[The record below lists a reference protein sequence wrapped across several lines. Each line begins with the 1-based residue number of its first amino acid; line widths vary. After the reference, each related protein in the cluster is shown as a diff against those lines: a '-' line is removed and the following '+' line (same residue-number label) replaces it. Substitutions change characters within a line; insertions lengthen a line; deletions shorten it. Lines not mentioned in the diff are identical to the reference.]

1 MHTCR
6 FITALLALTVCTA
19 VPRTIIQAQP
29 CLGTPTRGGIAY
41 ERGAASYSS
50 SNGVAAAFAANHVSV
65 GGGYRM
71 RDRGPRTTS
80 SNEADLRFALH
91 IKVTR
96 LMFCPN
102 IGLGYAAESWKPEPA
117 VTFDSKRLV
126 GRGGI
131 GIGLEQPVYKGF
143 ALIPFVSARYE
154 FHVLYI
160 DLTAPAGSTAEPAG
174 DTLSVV
180 DLEYGL
186 MARFKFLYGGITA
199 QRKSDSPGKHPYQ
212 SRLLL
217 GVTFGGGGKSTSP
230 SSSPAKRD
238 ENDAP

>member
-1 MHTCR
+1 MQSCR
-6 FITALLALTVCTA
+6 SKTALFALAVCTG
-19 VPRTIIQAQP
+19 VPLTAIRAQP
-29 CLGTPTRGGIAY
+29 CLGTPTRGGVAY

-50 SNGVAAAFAANHVSV
+50 SNGVAAALAAHRVSLS
-65 GGGYRM
+65 GAYRM
-71 RDRGPRTTS
+71 RDRGAARTS

-91 IKVTR
+91 IGISR
-96 LMFCPN
+96 LMLCPN
-102 IGLGYAAESWKPEPA
+102 IGLGYAAESWKPEPG

-126 GRGGI
+126 GRGGL

-143 ALIPFVSARYE
+143 AIIPFVSARYE

-186 MARFKFLYGGITA
+186 MARFKFLFGGITA
-199 QRKSDSPGKHPYQ
+199 QRKSDSPGRHPYQ

-217 GVTFGGGGKSTSP
+217 GVTFGGSGKSTSTSTP
-230 SSSPAKRD
+230 GR
-238 ENDAP
+238 